1 MDKDQ
6 HQNQH
11 GADEVAGNHEALHIP
26 VVHKNAGNRA
36 DDGHGEHKRDGDG
49 GDLNGRPMPAERD
62 EADHAEEGQKIAK
75 DADKL
80 RQPER
85 AEWLV
90 FQDRFYRKGRRQL
103 SRKSS

>member
-6 HQNQH
+6 HQNQR
-11 GADEVAGNHEALHIP
+11 GADEIAGNHQALYVP

-36 DDGHGEHKRDGDG
+36 DDGHGKHECDGDG
-49 GDLNGRPMPAERD
+49 GDLNGRPVPAERD
-62 EADHAEEGQKIAK
+62 EADHAEQGQEIAK

-90 FQDRFYRKGRRQL
+90 FQDCFCRKGVGMLLRRR
-103 SRKSS
+103 S